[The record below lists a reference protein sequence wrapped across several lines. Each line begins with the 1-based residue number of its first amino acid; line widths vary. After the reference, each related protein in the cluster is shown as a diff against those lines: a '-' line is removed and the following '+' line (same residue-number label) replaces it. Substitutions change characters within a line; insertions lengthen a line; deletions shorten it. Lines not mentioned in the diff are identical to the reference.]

1 MVRLRCNFYAFF
13 SYSHYVFVLIK
24 SKNSLFTLQLIL
36 MEVYLPISLGCRA
49 HQRTSVLSEGQV
61 ARGCNSR
68 NYMSRGLVGVA

>member
-1 MVRLRCNFYAFF
+1 MKMLLHYYAPAPIL
-13 SYSHYVFVLIK
+13 HPRRH
-24 SKNSLFTLQLIL
+24 L

-68 NYMSRGLVGVA
+68 N

>member
-1 MVRLRCNFYAFF
+1 MKMLLHYYAPAPIL
-13 SYSHYVFVLIK
+13 HPRRH
-24 SKNSLFTLQLIL
+24 L
-36 MEVYLPISLGCRA
+36 MEIYLPISLGCRA